1 MKMSTRL
8 AVALVPACVLALSA
22 CGGGGG
28 GEDEGG
34 ISFRAADVS
43 GGSAILATGGSPPD
57 VSSAQAKSQQ
67 LAILYGANIGHW
79 STTTEVDWE
88 GRVQRGGGGRE
99 EIYCDPIECDH
110 GDTAFD
116 PIMIGNGVRLAQTTD
131 RESLGD
137 GGVTTALGYGGWME
151 HSLFAVWLEIDTYDG
166 GSFVNWV
173 RAYSLALGD
182 APGTNPGSGALSWDG
197 VMVGR
202 NSDIDSASVSNVVQG
217 RRQCFRS
224 AVSGGRHVGRH
235 CVLEHQGPE
244 QRHIDRGHE
253 LDGPFGRWRFLRER
267 HDRGQLLRTRAR
279 GGRGGV
285 RKERCTRGFR
295 SPPLEARPGRS
306 RLPPRSMAPA
316 MSLNSMNFA
325 RPGGEGARVAKCDA
339 AIAGRSASVLLCIS
353 RGAMSRNIRG
363 IESVFQ

>member
-1 MKMSTRL
+1 MKMSTTL
-8 AVALVPACVLALSA
+8 AAALVPACVLALSA
-22 CGGGGG
+22 CSGGG

-34 ISFRAADVS
+34 LSFRAADVS

-57 VSSAQAKSQQ
+57 VSSAQTKSQQ

-99 EIYCDPIECDH
+99 EIYCDPMECDY
-110 GDTAFD
+110 GDMAFD

-166 GSFVNWV
+166 GSFVNRV
-173 RAYSLALGD
+173 TAYSLALGD
-182 APGTNPGSGALSWDG
+182 APGTNPGTGTLSWDG

-217 RRQCFRS
+217 DARVS
-224 AVSGGRHVGRH
+224 AALSPAGG
-235 CVLEHQGPE
+235 
-244 QRHIDRGHE
+244 
-253 LDGPFGRWRFLRER
+253 
-267 HDRGQLLRTRAR
+267 
-279 GGRGGV
+279 
-285 RKERCTRGFR
+285 
-295 SPPLEARPGRS
+295 
-306 RLPPRSMAPA
+306 
-316 MSLNSMNFA
+316 MSVDIAFSNIKDLNSGTSIADMSWTDLSVI
-325 RPGGEGARVAKCDA
+325 GGSFGSGTIEGSFYGPAHEEVAGVFERNDVLGAFGAR
-339 AIAGRSASVLLCIS
+339 R
-353 RGAMSRNIRG
+353 
-363 IESVFQ
+363 

>member
-8 AVALVPACVLALSA
+8 AAALVPACVLALSA

-67 LAILYGANIGHW
+67 LAILYGANSGHW

-88 GRVQRGGGGRE
+88 GRVQRSAGGRRD
-99 EIYCDPIECDH
+99 IDCDPIECDY

-116 PIMIGNGVRLAQTTD
+116 PIMIRNGVRLARTTD
-131 RESLGD
+131 RESLGE
-137 GGVTTALGYGGWME
+137 GGVTTTLGYGGWME
-151 HSLFAVWLEIDTYDG
+151 HSLFTVRLGIDTYDG

-182 APGTNPGSGALSWDG
+182 APGTNPGAGPLSWDG

-217 RRQCFRS
+217 NASVS
-224 AVSGGRHVGRH
+224 AALSPAGGMSVDIAFSNIKDLNSGTSIADMSWTDLSVVGGSFGSGTIAGSFY
-235 CVLEHQGPE
+235 GP
-244 QRHIDRGHE
+244 GHE
-253 LDGPFGRWRFLRER
+253 EVAGVFER
-267 HDRGQLLRTRAR
+267 NDILGA
-279 GGRGGV
+279 
-285 RKERCTRGFR
+285 F
-295 SPPLEARPGRS
+295 
-306 RLPPRSMAPA
+306 
-316 MSLNSMNFA
+316 
-325 RPGGEGARVAKCDA
+325 GAR
-339 AIAGRSASVLLCIS
+339 R
-353 RGAMSRNIRG
+353 
-363 IESVFQ
+363 